1 MQDHAL
7 PDSVPVDPGLSSEFH
22 RWPLPGY
29 LWPALEKRS
38 QSIFCTEPHLRI
50 HGTLSSD
57 IEAWVLRSH
66 GRIAG
71 LWLFRRQ
78 GRKARVINEVASE
91 SLGAVEQFADAVFAR
106 YRELDV
112 IELHAL
118 HLLDEALRLPATR
131 EQQGTGRPGFP
142 AADIDDALTG
152 EARGNRDDDLAA
164 ADAGEGDD
172 DGEAEDKDK
181 QRTCDPG
188 HAAQVLRHP
197 WQRASVSEDFVLE
210 LPASVDAWHASLSA
224 RTREKLRQ
232 CLRRAQRS
240 EPSLRFRLF
249 HDADINERQV
259 RAVLQMSRARMRA
272 KGRTYGMDA
281 PEERR
286 LCALMRERGQLATIE
301 VDGRMRA
308 GLLCT
313 LAGNDVYM
321 HVIAH
326 DPAFDELRLGYVCC
340 VLCIEAAIA
349 QRMHRFHFLWGWYDY
364 KARLGGQRHVLE
376 HALLWRSRVAA
387 CRHPLM
393 FLRQQW
399 LGLKAAL
406 RERRMT
412 RLAMQ
417 SRHVGDAAHVH

>member
-1 MQDHAL
+1 MQSDAL
-7 PDSVPVDPGLSSEFH
+7 PVRQPVDPGLSSEFH

-29 LWPALEKRS
+29 LWPALEKHS

-50 HGTLSSD
+50 HGTLTSD
-57 IEAWVLRSH
+57 IEAWVWRHH
-66 GRIAG
+66 GCIAG

-78 GRKARVINEVASE
+78 GRTARVLNEVASE
-91 SLGAVEQFADAVFAR
+91 TVSAVMQFADALFAR

-118 HLLDEALRLPATR
+118 HLLAASPPPSSKRGWNDT
-131 EQQGTGRPGFP
+131 
-142 AADIDDALTG
+142 AADHQATSPPCDG
-152 EARGNRDDDLAA
+152 EPCEQDRGGAA
-164 ADAGEGDD
+164 GDTEGEGADSRKP
-172 DGEAEDKDK
+172 A
-181 QRTCDPG
+181 
-188 HAAQVLRHP
+188 RHP
-197 WQRASVSEDFVLE
+197 WQRAAVSEDFVLE
-210 LPASVDAWHASLSA
+210 LPSTIDDWHASLSS

-249 HDADINERQV
+249 HDADISERQV

-272 KGRTYGMDA
+272 KGRSYGMDA
-281 PEERR
+281 REERR
-286 LCALMRERGQLATIE
+286 LWTLMRERGLLATIE

-326 DPAFDELRLGYVCC
+326 DPAFDELRLGYLCC

-349 QRMHRFHFLWGWYDY
+349 QRRHRFHFLWGWYDY
-364 KARLGGQRHVLE
+364 KVRLGGQRRVLE

-387 CRHPLM
+387 CRHPIL

-399 LGLKAAL
+399 LGLRALL
-406 RERRMT
+406 REQRQARQIRT
-412 RLAMQ
+412 ARQAGDP
-417 SRHVGDAAHVH
+417 SRVH

>member
-7 PDSVPVDPGLSSEFH
+7 PASLPVDPGLSSEFH

-50 HGTLSSD
+50 HGTLTSD
-57 IEAWVLRSH
+57 IEAWVLRRD
-66 GRIAG
+66 GCIAG
-71 LWLFRRQ
+71 LWLFRRL
-78 GRKARVINEVASE
+78 GRTARVLNEVATE
-91 SLGAVEQFADAVFAR
+91 TVADAGQFADALFAR

-118 HLLDEALRLPATR
+118 HLIDGTEDDQHDAWSSDADRQDR
-131 EQQGTGRPGFP
+131 QGR
-142 AADIDDALTG
+142 
-152 EARGNRDDDLAA
+152 
-164 ADAGEGDD
+164 
-172 DGEAEDKDK
+172 
-181 QRTCDPG
+181 
-188 HAAQVLRHP
+188 HAAGHP
-197 WQRASVSEDFVLE
+197 WQRAAVSEDFVLE
-210 LPASVDAWHASLSA
+210 LPTSVDGWHARLSA

-240 EPSLRFRLF
+240 EPSLSFRLLN
-249 HDADINERQV
+249 DADISERQV

-281 PEERR
+281 REERR

-301 VDGRMRA
+301 VDGHVRA

-313 LAGNDVYM
+313 LAGNDMYM

-326 DPAFDELRLGYVCC
+326 DPAFDELRLGYLCC

-349 QRMHRFHFLWGWYDY
+349 QGMHRFHFLWGWYDY
-364 KARLGGQRHVLE
+364 KVRLGGQRHVLE
-376 HALLWRSRVAA
+376 HALLWRSRMAL
-387 CRHPLM
+387 CRHPLL

-406 RERRMT
+406 RERRMA
-412 RLAMQ
+412 RQARQ
-417 SRHVGDAAHVH
+417 SRDAAHVH